1 MVTGFGLGIG
11 GAVGAIFYLGRKAAR
26 RLRLEDRGDCD
37 RGLPQPF
44 PPDQVIASY
53 KRRKHYH
60 RHNRHYYQ
68 HRKSLCLLFATF
80 IAAGVFA
87 QDIKLPAP
95 QKSGGMP
102 LMDALAK
109 RSTTRAF
116 DSKDLSP
123 QQLSSLLW
131 ASFGINRP
139 DGKRT
144 APSAN
149 NKQATDVYVLL
160 KQGAYVYDAKDNQ
173 LNPVVA
179 GDIRGLGGTQAFA
192 TNAPVILIFI
202 ADFSK
207 MGNASDEAKR
217 NTANIN
223 VGYISQNAYLFC
235 ASGGLV
241 TGARGSVDRKALG
254 SKLNLRPEQTIIL
267 AQSVG
272 YPKP

>member
-1 MVTGFGLGIG
+1 M
-11 GAVGAIFYLGRKAAR
+11 
-26 RLRLEDRGDCD
+26 
-37 RGLPQPF
+37 
-44 PPDQVIASY
+44 
-53 KRRKHYH
+53 KRT
-60 RHNRHYYQ
+60 
-68 HRKSLCLLFATF
+68 LCLLFATF
-80 IAAGVFA
+80 VAGSLFG
-87 QDIKLPAP
+87 QDINLPAP

-102 LMDALAK
+102 LMEALAK
-109 RSTTRAF
+109 RSTGRAF

-160 KQGAYVYDAKDNQ
+160 KQGAYVYDATANK
-173 LNPVVA
+173 LNLVLA
-179 GDIRGLGGTQAFA
+179 EDSRKLGGTQSFA
-192 TNAPVILIFI
+192 TNAPVILIFV
-202 ADFSK
+202 ADFAK
-207 MGNASDEAKR
+207 MGGGSDEAKK

-223 VGYISQNAYLFC
+223 VGYVSQNAYLFC
-235 ASGGLV
+235 ASEGLA
-241 TGARGSVDRKALG
+241 TGARGSVDRAALG
-254 SKLNLRPEQTIIL
+254 PKLKLRPDQQIIL